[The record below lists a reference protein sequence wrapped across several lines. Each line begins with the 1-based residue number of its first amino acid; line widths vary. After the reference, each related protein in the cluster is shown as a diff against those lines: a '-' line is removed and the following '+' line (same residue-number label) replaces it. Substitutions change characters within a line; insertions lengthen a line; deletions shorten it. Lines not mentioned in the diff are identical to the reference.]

1 MCDSNCCVSRHVRAA
16 VTKRAV
22 LIRPKRHVSFGTLPA
37 GDALGRLVITLSLT
51 TGMSVI
57 TLGAG
62 LHAAFSSSAV
72 AGGAAGAPNDTLAAV
87 ILDRR
92 APVDLAG
99 HVLPLPIRPP
109 QAPPRQPTAP
119 VMLAHATLA
128 GGTPPE
134 PQLPTNTAS
143 SFATARTVASESA
156 GEGPAR
162 RSSLA
167 DAGAGARA
175 ADSVAAIARPTAE
188 WVVGPAGPVEIGL
201 AEVGP
206 IDPAPALDSEHVVVQ
221 RGDTLLQIL
230 LRSGIDRAEAH
241 EVVGTLSTLYDPR
254 RLRVGQAMAVEVER
268 AGDALEAPRLAAL
281 SLNLDFGND
290 LRVERD
296 ENGEFAA
303 RKVDRDLV
311 QSVHAAHAVVDTSL
325 YHTARRHAVPDEA
338 LVNLANIFSW
348 DVDFQRDIHPGDSF
362 ELVYEQV
369 ESPDGEVRGGDVLFA
384 SLRLR
389 GRSVH
394 AYRYEYAD
402 GRHGYYD
409 ADGRSLRKWLMR
421 TPIDGARLSSGFG
434 PRKHPILGYTRMHRG
449 VDFAAPPGTPI
460 YAAGDGVLDYV
471 GRNGAYGNF
480 IRIQHNNEFS
490 TAYAHMSRFA
500 DGVTKGSRV
509 RQGQVIAY
517 VGSTGRSTGPHLHY
531 EVLQNGVQIN
541 PMSIKPQ
548 TASRLTG
555 AELQRFR
562 GQIEMIDAKRP
573 TADGATTLAQR

>member
-1 MCDSNCCVSRHVRAA
+1 MCDSNCCVSREARAA

-22 LIRPKRHVSFGTLPA
+22 LIRPKRRSPFGTFPV

-51 TGMSVI
+51 TGMSVVA
-57 TLGAG
+57 LGAG
-62 LHAAFSSSAV
+62 LHTAFGSSAGP
-72 AGGAAGAPNDTLAAV
+72 ARALEAPRATTTAAP
-87 ILDRR
+87 LDRR
-92 APVDLAG
+92 LPVDLAG
-99 HVLPLPIRPP
+99 HVLPLPAHQPNDR
-109 QAPPRQPTAP
+109 APAPVAP
-119 VMLAHATLA
+119 VMLAEAPVPA
-128 GGTPPE
+128 
-134 PQLPTNTAS
+134 AS
-143 SFATARTVASESA
+143 SPEAAASLALEATTERAAPAVGPPAHPDEPYAVAGA
-156 GEGPAR
+156 VDGPASSD
-162 RSSLA
+162 RSIPGWFVGPA
-167 DAGAGARA
+167 EAIHPGA
-175 ADSVAAIARPTAE
+175 ADSEAVAAEPT
-188 WVVGPAGPVEIGL
+188 L
-201 AEVGP
+201 A
-206 IDPAPALDSEHVVVQ
+206 AEHVVVQ

-230 LRSGIDRAEAH
+230 MRSGIDRAEAH

-268 AGDALEAPRLAAL
+268 AGDALAAPRLAAL

-296 ENGEFAA
+296 ANGEFAA
-303 RKVDRDLV
+303 RRVDRELV
-311 QSVHAAHAVVDTSL
+311 QTVHAAHAVIDTSL
-325 YHTARRHAVPDEA
+325 YHTARRHSVPDEA

-348 DVDFQRDIHPGDSF
+348 DVDFQRDVHPGDSF

-369 ESPDGEVRGGDVLFA
+369 ESPDGEVRGGDVVFA

-389 GRSVH
+389 GRNVH

-449 VDFAAPPGTPI
+449 VDFAAPTGTPI

-500 DGVTKGSRV
+500 DGIKKGSRV

-517 VGSTGRSTGPHLHY
+517 VGTTGRSTGPHLHY

-548 TASRLTG
+548 TATRLTG
-555 AELQRFR
+555 AELERFR
-562 GQIEMIDAKRP
+562 RQIETIDAMRP
-573 TADGATTLAQR
+573 TADGTTTLAQR